1 MGSYGNGR
9 IMGVTKSAQD
19 ENQPLG
25 VAKNPGTTPYA
36 TNVGSAI
43 VTPGDIEEW
52 KGDQISMVKSHF
64 GEKFN
69 ELKEAYDKLVSDF
82 NWNKVIYDSEIRF
95 KPVMGNEY
103 HLYQNEDGHRFLS
116 IISEDEW
123 GDLDKWK
130 LRYVGTFK
138 QDSRQKWCHIKIAE
152 KYEEIE

>member
-1 MGSYGNGR
+1 
-9 IMGVTKSAQD
+9 
-19 ENQPLG
+19 
-25 VAKNPGTTPYA
+25 
-36 TNVGSAI
+36 
-43 VTPGDIEEW
+43 
-52 KGDQISMVKSHF
+52 MVKSHF

-130 LRYVGTFK
+130 LRYIGTFK